1 MFQKIESPLAK
12 LEISYAETLF
22 HVFFLTSDM
31 NKLRK
36 IHQLCCKIAKFES
49 YLLKTNKDIAPQIHE
64 ILRWGQVC
72 APPPYKQ
79 L

>member
-1 MFQKIESPLAK
+1 
-12 LEISYAETLF
+12 
-22 HVFFLTSDM
+22 M

-49 YLLKTNKDIAPQIHE
+49 YLLKTNKDIAPQIRK